1 MYLDDDSFEQFQIY
15 EDIFGFLFNFTKL
28 KSLDDDS
35 LQKYCLKLEFFL
47 KHDVYYDI
55 NGLDLFSELKFVKEI
70 LQIKDYTPIDILNYI
85 KRLDSFPNKCI
96 AYRILLTLPVTIA
109 STERS
114 FSKLKLI
121 KSYLRSTMSQER
133 LSGLAI
139 LSIKKKMLEEL
150 EYKILISQFA
160 SQKARKIDFKWNIL

>member
-1 MYLDDDSFEQFQIY
+1 M
-15 EDIFGFLFNFTKL
+15 

-35 LQKYCLKLEFFL
+35 LQKYYLKLQYFL

-55 NGLDLFSELKFVKEI
+55 DGLDLFSELKVFKEI

-85 KRLDSFPNKCI
+85 KRLDSFPNTCI
-96 AYRILLTLPVTIA
+96 AYRILLTIPVTIA
-109 STERS
+109 SIERS

-160 SQKARKIDFKWNIL
+160 SQEARKIDFK

>member
-1 MYLDDDSFEQFQIY
+1 M
-15 EDIFGFLFNFTKL
+15 

-35 LQKYCLKLEFFL
+35 LQKYYLKLQSFL

-55 NGLDLFSELKFVKEI
+55 DGLDLFSELKVFKEI

-85 KRLDSFPNKCI
+85 KRLDSFPNTCI
-96 AYRILLTLPVTIA
+96 TYRILLTIPITIA

-139 LSIKKKMLEEL
+139 LSIKKKILEEL

-160 SQKARKIDFKWNIL
+160 SQKERKIDFKWNIF

>member
-1 MYLDDDSFEQFQIY
+1 M
-15 EDIFGFLFNFTKL
+15 

-35 LQKYCLKLEFFL
+35 LQKYYLKLQYFL

-55 NGLDLFSELKFVKEI
+55 DGLDLFSELKVFKEI

-85 KRLDSFPNKCI
+85 KRLDSFPNTCI
-96 AYRILLTLPVTIA
+96 TYRILLTIPITIA

-139 LSIKKKMLEEL
+139 LSIKKKILEEL
-150 EYKILISQFA
+150 EYKILIRQFA
-160 SQKARKIDFKWNIL
+160 SQKERKIDFKWNIF